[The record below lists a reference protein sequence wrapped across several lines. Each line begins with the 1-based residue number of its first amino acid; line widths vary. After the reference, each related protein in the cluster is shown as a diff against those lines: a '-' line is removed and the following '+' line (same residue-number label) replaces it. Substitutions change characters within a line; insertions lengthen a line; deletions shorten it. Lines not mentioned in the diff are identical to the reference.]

1 MKLVK
6 LAHHID
12 LDPDNF
18 PIDDEK
24 TYELFQRG
32 ETIGIFQYESNGM
45 QKYMKE
51 LKPTV
56 FGDLIAMNA
65 LYRPGPLEYIPSF
78 VRRKNGEEEIK
89 YDLDACEEY
98 LKETYGITV
107 YQEQVMLLSQK
118 LAGFTK
124 GEADVLRKAM
134 GKKQKDV
141 LDKMKPKFVGK
152 AAEKGHDPVILEK
165 IWKDWEAFASYAFNK
180 SHSTCYAWIAYQT
193 AYLKAH
199 YPAEYMAAVLSNNMS
214 DIKQVAFFMEE
225 CKQMG
230 VQVLG
235 PDVNES
241 DIKFSV
247 NPQGEVRFGLS
258 GIKGVG
264 EKAVESIIEDRVL
277 NGMYKDVYD
286 FARRSNT
293 RTVNKKA
300 YESFVYSGAFDGF
313 GHHRAQ
319 YFFIGANDK
328 MNGTEKLIKY
338 ANDFQNN
345 ESSSQSSLFGGS
357 IADLILEPALPVAPE
372 WSLIDR
378 LKYEKDAIGI
388 FLSGHPLDNYLL
400 ELKEFCQQ
408 KVKHLS
414 LVNKIRSGDTNEEV
428 LAEFEGIK
436 NRELVVGGL
445 VVVAAQR
452 MTKTG
457 KPFGTIVFE
466 DYDDT
471 CELALFG
478 DDFIKFKQ
486 FLTDGYFLQIRGR
499 VAERFRKEGDWEFK
513 ITSINLLSELRDKL
527 AKCVTIQVPIER
539 ISDDFMSQINAIL
552 EDNKSSTDQQN
563 CQLLFDIYDRE
574 QNVNIKMPSK
584 SVKINPNN
592 HFLEQL
598 IALNVNPKLN

>member
-1 MKLVK
+1 
-6 LAHHID
+6 
-12 LDPDNF
+12 
-18 PIDDEK
+18 
-24 TYELFQRG
+24 
-32 ETIGIFQYESNGM
+32 
-45 QKYMKE
+45 
-51 LKPTV
+51 
-56 FGDLIAMNA
+56 
-65 LYRPGPLEYIPSF
+65 
-78 VRRKNGEEEIK
+78 
-89 YDLDACEEY
+89 
-98 LKETYGITV
+98 
-107 YQEQVMLLSQK
+107 
-118 LAGFTK
+118 
-124 GEADVLRKAM
+124 
-134 GKKQKDV
+134 
-141 LDKMKPKFVGK
+141 
-152 AAEKGHDPVILEK
+152 
-165 IWKDWEAFASYAFNK
+165 
-180 SHSTCYAWIAYQT
+180 
-193 AYLKAH
+193 
-199 YPAEYMAAVLSNNMS
+199 
-214 DIKQVAFFMEE
+214 
-225 CKQMG
+225 
-230 VQVLG
+230 
-235 PDVNES
+235 
-241 DIKFSV
+241 
-247 NPQGEVRFGLS
+247 
-258 GIKGVG
+258 
-264 EKAVESIIEDRVL
+264 
-277 NGMYKDVYD
+277 
-286 FARRSNT
+286 
-293 RTVNKKA
+293 
-300 YESFVYSGAFDGF
+300 
-313 GHHRAQ
+313 
-319 YFFIGANDK
+319 
-328 MNGTEKLIKY
+328 IKY

-357 IADLILEPALPVAPE
+357 VADLILEPSLPVAPE

-388 FLSGHPLDNYLL
+388 FLSGHPLDNYKL
-400 ELKEFCQQ
+400 ELREFCQQ
-408 KVKHLS
+408 KVRHLS
-414 LVNKIRSGDTNEEV
+414 LVNKIRSGDSNEEV
-428 LAEFEGIK
+428 LAEFETIK

-539 ISDDFMSQINAIL
+539 INDDFMSQIHAIL
-552 EDNKSSTDQQN
+552 EDNKANTDQQN